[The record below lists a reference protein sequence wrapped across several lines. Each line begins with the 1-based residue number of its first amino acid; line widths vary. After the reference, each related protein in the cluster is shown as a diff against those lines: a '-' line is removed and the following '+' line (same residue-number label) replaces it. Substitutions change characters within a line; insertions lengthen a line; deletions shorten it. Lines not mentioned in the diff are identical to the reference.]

1 MSETLVKYESAGGVA
16 VITIDRPAKRNALS
30 IELCAQ
36 LHAAWQRFDA
46 SASDRAAVLTAT
58 GDEVFTAGADLKEP
72 PPKFWRAVPGV
83 GVPLE
88 KPVVAAVAGLV
99 IGAGVAITVM
109 CDLCVAAE
117 NTRFLYPEAKV
128 GIAAGMITAI
138 AGRVPHKIAL
148 ELMMLGEPVTAE
160 RAYQVG
166 FVNRVVPVGQQLAV
180 ARQMA
185 QTLADGA
192 PLVLRM
198 FKRMVNET
206 LPRSPVETM
215 YAAQRSIEEIM
226 QSEDARE
233 GLLAFKEKRR
243 PRFSG
248 R

>member
-1 MSETLVKYESAGGVA
+1 MAETLVKYESADGVA

-30 IELCAQ
+30 VELCRQ
-36 LHAAWQRFDA
+36 LYEAWQRFDT
-46 SASDRAAVLTAT
+46 SDSDHVAILTAT
-58 GDEVFTAGADLKEP
+58 GDEVFTAGADLKDP
-72 PPKFWRAVPGV
+72 PAKFWQAVPGV
-83 GVPLE
+83 GVPLD
-88 KPVVAAVAGLV
+88 KPVIAAVAGLV
-99 IGAGVAITVM
+99 IGGGVAMTVT
-109 CDLCVAAE
+109 CDLCVAAD
-117 NTRFLYPEAKV
+117 NTKFVYPEAKV

-138 AGRVPHKIAL
+138 TGRIPHKVGV
-148 ELMMLGEPVTAE
+148 ELMMLGEPLTAE

-185 QTLADGA
+185 QTLAAGA

-215 YAAQRSIEEIM
+215 YAAQRSIERIM
-226 QSEDARE
+226 QSEDAKE
-233 GLLAFKEKRR
+233 GLLAFREKRR
-243 PRFSG
+243 PRFKG

>member
-1 MSETLVKYESAGGVA
+1 MSETLVKYESAGGIA
-16 VITIDRPAKRNALS
+16 VITVDRPAKRNALS
-30 IELCAQ
+30 VELCRQ
-36 LHAAWQRFDA
+36 LHEAWQRFDG
-46 SASDRAAVLTAT
+46 SESDRAAILTAT
-58 GDEVFTAGADLKEP
+58 GDEVFTAGADLKDP
-72 PPKFWRAVPGV
+72 PPKFWQAVPGV

-88 KPVVAAVAGLV
+88 KPVIAAVAGLV

-109 CDLCVAAE
+109 CDLCVAAA
-117 NTRFLYPEAKV
+117 NTRFVYPEAKV

-185 QTLADGA
+185 QTLAESA

-206 LPRSPVETM
+206 LPHSPVETM
-215 YAAQRSIEEIM
+215 YAAQRSIEQIM
-226 QSEDARE
+226 QSEDAKE
-233 GLLAFKEKRR
+233 GLLAFREKRR
-243 PRFSG
+243 PGFKG

>member
-1 MSETLVKYESAGGVA
+1 MSEILVKYESADGVA

-30 IELCAQ
+30 VELCRQ

-46 SASDRAAVLTAT
+46 ADSDRAAVLAAT

-72 PPKFWRAVPGV
+72 PPKFWQAVPGV

-88 KPVVAAVAGLV
+88 KPVIAAVSGLV

-109 CDLCVAAE
+109 CDLCVAAA
-117 NTRFLYPEAKV
+117 NTKFVYPEAKV

-148 ELMMLGEPVTAE
+148 ELMMLGEPIGAE

-166 FVNRVVPVGQQLAV
+166 FVNRVVPVGQQLGA
-180 ARQMA
+180 ALQMA
-185 QTLADGA
+185 RTLAEGA

-206 LPRSPVETM
+206 LPHSPVETM
-215 YAAQRSIEEIM
+215 YAAQRSIDEIM
-226 QSEDARE
+226 QSEDAKE
-233 GLLAFKEKRR
+233 GLLAFREKRR
-243 PRFSG
+243 PGFKG